1 MIPGEFV
8 LWDRIFPFKQES
20 LLRQRTVPTRK
31 IIKPV
36 CCLEGLWIAEY
47 GWKYCIDERKL
58 GITLSAGSSRSQGKF
73 SRLSPIWESTQ
84 RVKLGYLYDL
94 KISEIE

>member
-58 GITLSAGSSRSQGKF
+58 GITLSGRSSRSQGKF
-73 SRLSPIWESTQ
+73 LDTVDTVS
-84 RVKLGYLYDL
+84 GYGVCQDTVSGLFGL
-94 KISEIE
+94 LPK

>member
-20 LLRQRTVPTRK
+20 LLRQRTVPTHK

-36 CCLEGLWIAEY
+36 CRLEGVWIAEY
-47 GWKYCIDERKL
+47 GRKYCIDERKF
-58 GITLSAGSSRSQGKF
+58 GHTLSGRSSRSQEKF
-73 SRLSPIWESTQ
+73 GRLSPIWEGTQ

-94 KISEIE
+94 KISDC